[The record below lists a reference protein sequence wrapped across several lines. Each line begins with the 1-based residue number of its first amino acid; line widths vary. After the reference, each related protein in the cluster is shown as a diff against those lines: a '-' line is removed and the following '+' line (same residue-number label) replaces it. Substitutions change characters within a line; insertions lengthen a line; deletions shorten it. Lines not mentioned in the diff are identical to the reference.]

1 MRTNFVLIDYENV
14 QPTSLA
20 SLNVE
25 HFRVM
30 LFVGAN
36 QAKIPFEVASAMQ
49 VLGERASY
57 IKIAGNGANA
67 LDFHIAFYI
76 GELAAK
82 DPSAYFHVISKDA
95 GFDPLMQHL
104 KTRRISVLR
113 SRSIDDIPL
122 IKVTNTK
129 SLPERVSVVIAN
141 LRQRGTSKPR
151 AVGTLSSTVASLF
164 QKQLAESELEELLAE
179 LQNRGVVVLNGSKV
193 SYALPE
199 DDA

>member
-104 KTRRISVLR
+104 KARRISVLR